1 MWLSERNFSSKIR
14 HLTLSLCDEKVAQ
27 DQTESK
33 FGFDRCTAAAV
44 KQYNASF
51 PSCNAYVGKR
61 GEKEKRWFGH

>member
-14 HLTLSLCDEKVAQ
+14 HLTLSRCDEKVAQ

-33 FGFDRCTAAAV
+33 SGFDRCTAV

-51 PSCNAYVGKR
+51 PSFNAYVGKR
-61 GEKEKRWFGH
+61 GQKEKKWFGQ